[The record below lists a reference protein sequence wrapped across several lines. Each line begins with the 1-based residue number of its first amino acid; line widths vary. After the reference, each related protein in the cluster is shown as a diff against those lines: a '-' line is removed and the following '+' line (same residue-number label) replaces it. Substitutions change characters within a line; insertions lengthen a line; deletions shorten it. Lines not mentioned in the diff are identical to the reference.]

1 MILTMM
7 RGTRNL
13 KFAVLA
19 AASAVFFL
27 FAWEN
32 IQAVKLGY
40 SIERLRK
47 DNVDIENANTYL
59 KKEIQISLSPEKL
72 ETEAVKLGMVYPEP
86 ASIVRLDSKPESK
99 TRAFGWLAKL
109 LRRGRPTTVT
119 AQADSL

>member
-1 MILTMM
+1 MM
-7 RGTRNL
+7 RRTRNL
-13 KFAVLA
+13 KFAALA

-47 DNVDIENANTYL
+47 DNSDIENANTYL

-72 ETEAVKLGMVYPEP
+72 EAEAVKLGMIYPEP
-86 ASIVRLDSKPESK
+86 ASIVRLDSKPEGK
-99 TRAFGWLAKL
+99 TRAFGWLARL
-109 LRRGRPTTVT
+109 FRRDRSTI
-119 AQADSL
+119 